1 MIHCRPKP
9 STYFALGLIV
19 LVQIFGLVYTLN
31 HFATKRTY
39 PTFIYL
45 GLTVLLTLVILLLL
59 VKMMAGFKTISFG
72 KDQIITKLP
81 LRGKTTAYSLSR
93 VLAWEEESVI
103 TNKREFKQLT
113 LVFEDK
119 NSFTL
124 SNHEHLNYNEFSIYL
139 HKKLLKKKTKGRKT
153 P

>member
-1 MIHCRPKP
+1 MIHCRPKA
-9 STYFALGLIV
+9 STYFVLGLIV
-19 LVQIFGLVYTLN
+19 LAQVFGLIYTLN

-45 GLTVLLTLVILLLL
+45 SLTVFLTLVILLIL
-59 VKMMAGFKTISFG
+59 VKMMAGFKIISFG
-72 KDQIITKLP
+72 KDQIITTLP
-81 LRGKTTAYSLSR
+81 LRRKSTTYNLPQ

-119 NSFTL
+119 NSFTI
-124 SNHEHLNYNEFSIYL
+124 SNHEHLNYNEFSVYL
-139 HKKLLKKKTKGRKT
+139 HKKLLKKKIKERKK